1 MAQKIHERRAAR
13 EIALAL
19 LYSGDISEKDVTEI
33 VDDGAYPADDLALS
47 EYAEMLIAGVSEH
60 VDDIDKRLA
69 STSENWSIDRMPV
82 VDRAILRLATFEM
95 IYVEDV
101 PVSVSINE
109 AVEHAKMYG
118 GEDDSSRFVNGVLG
132 RIARMLEK
140 EVAPATDASQEPN
153 ADDQA
158 VQPDESVE
166 AAEEAETAEAD
177 GNAEGEPSLQADIPE
192 NEPAPA
198 EGSDAE

>member
-13 EIALAL
+13 ESALAL

-109 AVEHAKMYG
+109 AVELAKMYG

>member
-13 EIALAL
+13 ESALAL

-47 EYAEMLIAGVSEH
+47 EYAEMLIAGVAEH

-109 AVEHAKMYG
+109 AVELAKMYG

-140 EVAPATDASQEPN
+140 EVAPATDASQELN

>member
-13 EIALAL
+13 ESALAL

-109 AVEHAKMYG
+109 AVELANMYG

>member
-1 MAQKIHERRAAR
+1 
-13 EIALAL
+13 
-19 LYSGDISEKDVTEI
+19 
-33 VDDGAYPADDLALS
+33 
-47 EYAEMLIAGVSEH
+47 
-60 VDDIDKRLA
+60 
-69 STSENWSIDRMPV
+69 
-82 VDRAILRLATFEM
+82 
-95 IYVEDV
+95 
-101 PVSVSINE
+101 
-109 AVEHAKMYG
+109 MYG

-153 ADDQA
+153 ADNQA

>member
-13 EIALAL
+13 ESALAL

-47 EYAEMLIAGVSEH
+47 EYAEMLIAGVAEH

-109 AVEHAKMYG
+109 AVELAKMYG

-140 EVAPATDASQEPN
+140 EVALATDASQELN